1 MPETTMAETT
11 MADKIL
17 EVFQRVIPCLTER
30 GQEKLLSYGEGM
42 LAIIQDKDK
51 AETAS

>member
-1 MPETTMAETT
+1 MTETT

-17 EVFQRVIPCLTER
+17 EVFQLVIPCLSQH

>member
-1 MPETTMAETT
+1 MPETTKAETKMAE
-11 MADKIL
+11 KIL
-17 EVFQRVIPCLTER
+17 EVFQMVIPCLSQH
-30 GQEKLLSYGEGM
+30 GQELLLSYGEGM

>member
-1 MPETTMAETT
+1 MPETTMAE
-11 MADKIL
+11 KIL

-42 LAIIQDKDK
+42 LVMIQDMRKDK
-51 AETAS
+51 AEPAS